1 MVSQGPLSPEPSLN
15 PVSIESCAAPP
26 QPIRPDLSIPPNH
39 RERCVTLLSSFA
51 RHTRNYSL
59 ASSLV
64 MVAGLV
70 SFPILTRLLPLTDY
84 GVMSLVSSSLG
95 FAVALG
101 KLGMQHAALRF
112 YSEVRAGKHPGV
124 DLRQFAATVI
134 YGMGMLGLV
143 ACALWLL
150 AAWLLPA
157 SLWDDP
163 RMPWLMTMTAVLV
176 PLRVIDSAVGNL
188 LRAQEQSGLLA
199 IMGVLKRYVSLAVI
213 LGAVILIAPTVWS
226 FFGATVVLEIVACSM
241 TLWWVFR
248 ADWPRWRERSPVLF
262 RAMVVFAVPMTGF
275 ELSSLVMQMG
285 DRYVLQAMLGAEA
298 VGLYSAAYNL
308 SDYIKLALFT
318 AMSSAALPMC
328 VRLAESE
335 GTAAVEAFLV
345 TFTRT
350 FLLIGLGVV
359 AAMAAVGGD
368 LMAVLASAKY
378 QPAAVVIPWVML
390 GMMFEAYIVIA
401 GVGLY
406 LRKRS
411 VVTMGMVA
419 GGAVLNVVL
428 NLLLVPRLGIQ
439 GSGVANLCS
448 YAAVVAIALLAT
460 RRTLRPPPF
469 ALGFLK
475 FGLMAVAAYL
485 VANQV
490 HAEWAVV
497 SLVLR
502 GSVAVLVYATL
513 ALLLDQR
520 ARQLLGQSWA
530 KLKARR
536 K

>member
-1 MVSQGPLSPEPSLN
+1 
-15 PVSIESCAAPP
+15 
-26 QPIRPDLSIPPNH
+26 
-39 RERCVTLLSSFA
+39 
-51 RHTRNYSL
+51 
-59 ASSLV
+59 
-64 MVAGLV
+64 
-70 SFPILTRLLPLTDY
+70 
-84 GVMSLVSSSLG
+84 
-95 FAVALG
+95 
-101 KLGMQHAALRF
+101 
-112 YSEVRAGKHPGV
+112 
-124 DLRQFAATVI
+124 
-134 YGMGMLGLV
+134 
-143 ACALWLL
+143 
-150 AAWLLPA
+150 
-157 SLWDDP
+157 
-163 RMPWLMTMTAVLV
+163 
-176 PLRVIDSAVGNL
+176 
-188 LRAQEQSGLLA
+188 
-199 IMGVLKRYVSLAVI
+199 
-213 LGAVILIAPTVWS
+213 
-226 FFGATVVLEIVACSM
+226 
-241 TLWWVFR
+241 
-248 ADWPRWRERSPVLF
+248 
-262 RAMVVFAVPMTGF
+262 
-275 ELSSLVMQMG
+275 
-285 DRYVLQAMLGAEA
+285 
-298 VGLYSAAYNL
+298 
-308 SDYIKLALFT
+308 
-318 AMSSAALPMC
+318 MC
-328 VRLAESE
+328 VRLAEGE
-335 GTAAVEAFLV
+335 GPAAVEAFLV
-345 TFTRT
+345 AFTRT

-411 VVTMGMVA
+411 IVTMGMVA

-490 HAEWAVV
+490 HANWAVV
-497 SLVLR
+497 SLLLR
-502 GSVAVLVYATL
+502 GSVAVLVYAAL

-530 KLKARR
+530 KLKVRR

>member
-1 MVSQGPLSPEPSLN
+1 MIYCLNDLPSPRVSLF
-15 PVSIESCAAPP
+15 
-26 QPIRPDLSIPPNH
+26 
-39 RERCVTLLSSFA
+39 SSFA

-59 ASSLV
+59 ASALV

-70 SFPILTRLLPLTDY
+70 SFPILTRLLPLADY

-134 YGMGMLGLV
+134 YGMGLLGLL
-143 ACALWLL
+143 ACGLWLL

-163 RMPWLMTMTAVLV
+163 RMPWLMVMTAVLV
-176 PLRVIDSAVGNL
+176 PLRVVDSAVGNL
-188 LRAQEQSGLLA
+188 LRAQERSGLLA
-199 IMGVLKRYVSLAVI
+199 ILGVLKRYIGLAAI

-226 FFGATVVLEIVACSM
+226 FFGATVALEIVGVVA

-248 ADWPRWRERSPVLF
+248 SDWPRWSERSPVLF
-262 RAMVVFAVPMTGF
+262 RSMVVFAIPMTGF

-285 DRYVLQAMLGAEA
+285 DRYVLQALLGAEA

-308 SDYIKLALFT
+308 SDYIKLALFS

-328 VRLAESE
+328 MRLAESE
-335 GTAAVEAFLV
+335 GMAAVEAFLV

-350 FLLIGLGVV
+350 FLLVGLGVV
-359 AAMAAVGGD
+359 AAMAAVGAD
-368 LMAVLASAKY
+368 MMAVLASAKY
-378 QPAAVVIPWVML
+378 QPSAVVIPWVMM

-411 VVTMGMVA
+411 IVTMGMVA

-428 NLLLVPRLGIQ
+428 NLLLVPHLGIQ
-439 GSGVANLCS
+439 GSGVANLFS
-448 YAAVVAIALLAT
+448 YATVVTIALVAT
-460 RRTLRPPPF
+460 RRWLRPPPF
-469 ALGFLK
+469 LRVFLK
-475 FGLMAVAAYL
+475 FGVMALVAYL
-485 VANQV
+485 VADQV
-490 HAEWAVV
+490 HAQWAVV

-502 GSVAVLVYATL
+502 GSVAVLVYAAL
-513 ALLLDQR
+513 ALLLDRR
-520 ARQLLGQSWA
+520 ARQLLAQGWA
-530 KLKARR
+530 KFRSRR